1 MAEDGQETELVDE
14 EEVTVVPGWAP
25 AVSLDLQ
32 EVPTGE
38 EDEEEIYSQR
48 SKLYRF
54 KDGEWKERGLGD
66 SKLLRHRGSGKI
78 RYMMRQEKTGKIVAN
93 HYVYA
98 FPPYCDL
105 KLNNGS
111 DKCWVWTT
119 MDYSEDEAQ
128 VEQFAVRLK
137 DPEVANQFKE
147 AFDNAK
153 AENAKVCEVQEGT
166 SKAEPAASN
175 EAKPAPAPAPE
186 SAASQ
191 PDGNPFAGHAFFES
205 SSSSSGG
212 GLASGSSPSSGGLF
226 SSLAGASTGG
236 LFGSSSGGSLFGN
249 GSAGGGLFGGG
260 GGLFSGSSGGLT
272 FDSSKGEES
281 KAADEEGEL
290 VDEEEVTVVP
300 GWAPTVS
307 LDLQE
312 VPTGEEDEEEIYT
325 QRSKL
330 YRFKDAEWKER
341 GLGDSK
347 LLRHRVT
354 GRIRYMMRQEKT
366 GKIVAN
372 HYVIAVPPYCDLK
385 FNTGSDKCWV
395 WTSMDYSE
403 DDPHVEQFALKFKDP
418 ELAQEFKE
426 AFDKAK
432 ADNAK
437 VCEVEA
443 VTRDD
448 DAASS
453 IIEAFASEPSAP
465 VATPATGAASMS
477 FESKADSPK
486 EQVSKAPEPFSGL
499 SFTGMSS
506 GGLLGSATGGLW
518 GASTASSGGLFSS
531 LAGASTGGLFG
542 SSSGGSLFGNG
553 SAGGG
558 LFGGGGGLFSGSS
571 GGLPF
576 DSSKGD
582 ESKAADE
589 ENELVQEEEV
599 TVVPGWAP
607 TVSLDLQEVPTGE
620 EDEEAIYTQRSKLYR
635 FRDGEWKERGLGDS
649 RLLRHRVNGRIRYMM
664 RQEKTGKIVANHYVI
679 DVPPYC
685 DLKFNTGSDKCW
697 VWTSKDYAED
707 EPVVEKFALRF
718 KDAEMAQQF
727 KEAFD
732 SAKAQNAK
740 AVEVEGISETKA
752 SSGAVASEKSASS
765 GGIFGGSPASS
776 GGLFTSLATGGG
788 GLFGGASSGS
798 LQSSGGLFSSM
809 SFEPKVEVQAGNK
822 PPEPFSGLSFTGMS
836 SGGLLGGATGG
847 LFGNSSASGG
857 FVEVEE
863 SCDEAPTPLD
873 GEEPEDEWV
882 EAAASSGAGFAA
894 LAQQQA
900 EAAGWRCPG
909 CRLQWGEKVIECSV
923 CEIARP
929 GFEQEAAAAKAEK
942 GNATQG
948 AMAAFL
954 GAGAPQSAAQP
965 STAPTASVSFGFGAA
980 PSTSAPA
987 TTSGSIFGAG
997 VQEHL
1002 RDAVAGTLKL
1012 KRLLSILA
1020 GLGVS
1025 WALPFSE
1032 DSDAFERRGTGGSV
1046 KKRKVMTE
1054 RCGPAEH
1061 AKVTHLLT
1069 KWGALDDVLL
1079 RHVLEGMKL
1088 EELEALNMSGYLPDK
1103 FNAWKS
1109 CADLTA
1115 MHIAGMRERSTAGGG
1130 ALDAIAAF
1138 RFTWKLDGTTDPILR
1153 KLSHKDLRYV
1163 LTHYDASKDLAS
1175 LIQEAVNSEPEE
1187 GAATGAAA
1195 AAPGCTAMGR
1205 FHRLELIDPTAD
1217 AAVFGDANLSFALN
1231 LARHRKALGHVGRV
1245 IATTFESL
1253 EVLRERYSEID
1264 ETIGEL
1270 EKHFS
1275 EVYHEVDCTR
1285 IAVHPQF
1292 RNMEHSLGAVYY
1304 NFPHAGAVGGF
1315 FDGHPLVNW
1324 RHENL
1329 MRLFFRALRAYT
1341 KPGGI
1346 VKVASN
1352 QGAVGV
1358 RYSYI
1363 ICSASENEFR
1373 HVETIPFLQWSLHRY
1388 GRSYGDRRDT
1398 YRRPDEGEGYNVQR
1412 AEKDMVQL

>member
-236 LFGSSSGGSLFGN
+236 LFGSSSGGSLPRFGN

-312 VPTGEEDEEEIYT
+312 VPTGEEDEEE
-325 QRSKL
+325 
-330 YRFKDAEWKER
+330 
-341 GLGDSK
+341 
-347 LLRHRVT
+347 
-354 GRIRYMMRQEKT
+354 
-366 GKIVAN
+366 
-372 HYVIAVPPYCDLK
+372 
-385 FNTGSDKCWV
+385 
-395 WTSMDYSE
+395 
-403 DDPHVEQFALKFKDP
+403 
-418 ELAQEFKE
+418 
-426 AFDKAK
+426 
-432 ADNAK
+432 
-437 VCEVEA
+437 
-443 VTRDD
+443 
-448 DAASS
+448 
-453 IIEAFASEPSAP
+453 
-465 VATPATGAASMS
+465 
-477 FESKADSPK
+477 
-486 EQVSKAPEPFSGL
+486 
-499 SFTGMSS
+499 
-506 GGLLGSATGGLW
+506 
-518 GASTASSGGLFSS
+518 
-531 LAGASTGGLFG
+531 
-542 SSSGGSLFGNG
+542 
-553 SAGGG
+553 
-558 LFGGGGGLFSGSS
+558 
-571 GGLPF
+571 
-576 DSSKGD
+576 
-582 ESKAADE
+582 
-589 ENELVQEEEV
+589 
-599 TVVPGWAP
+599 
-607 TVSLDLQEVPTGE
+607 
-620 EDEEAIYTQRSKLYR
+620 IYTQRSKLYR